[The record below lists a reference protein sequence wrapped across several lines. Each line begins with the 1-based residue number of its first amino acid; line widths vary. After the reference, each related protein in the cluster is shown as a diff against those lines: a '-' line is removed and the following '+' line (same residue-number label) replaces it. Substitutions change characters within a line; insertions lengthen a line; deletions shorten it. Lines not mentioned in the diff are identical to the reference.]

1 MKRFLTIALMLL
13 CFSLS
18 GQVFGPP
25 PAQPK
30 EKARLGLS
38 LKRAA
43 LPGLLGIAG
52 GVSSATKEAL
62 LWRRE
67 GFFKRFP
74 GANRQYWDNRISWE
88 NKYTRP
94 GFVPVQFTDG
104 YHLMEATKMVS
115 AYGAAGLVG
124 INLIR
129 TKHESRKQ
137 QVLDFFVA
145 AAINSA
151 CYLVSSELVF
161 SKFYSR

>member
-1 MKRFLTIALMLL
+1 MKNFFIIILIAL
-13 CFSLS
+13 CGALS
-18 GQVFGPP
+18 AQNLPP
-25 PAQPK
+25 VQSRAKP
-30 EKARLGLS
+30 GLS
-38 LKRAA
+38 LKRAIV
-43 LPGLLGIAG
+43 PGLLGLAG
-52 GVSSATKEAL
+52 GASSATKEAL
-62 LWRRE
+62 LWRRDQ
-67 GFFKRFP
+67 FFARFP

-115 AYGAAGLVG
+115 VYGSAGIVG

-129 TKHESRKQ
+129 YKHESRAQ

-145 AAINSA
+145 AAVNSA

-161 SKFYSR
+161 SKFYGR